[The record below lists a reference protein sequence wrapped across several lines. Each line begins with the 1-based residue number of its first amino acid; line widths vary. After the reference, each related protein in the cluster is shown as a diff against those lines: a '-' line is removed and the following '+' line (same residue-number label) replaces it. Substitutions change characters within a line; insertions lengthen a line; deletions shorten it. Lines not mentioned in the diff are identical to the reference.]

1 VDNPVGAGFSYV
13 TSKDHLTT
21 SVTEIGLDLLTF
33 LEQWYQDHQQY
44 HVSAIPENANLLID
58 LQV

>member
-1 VDNPVGAGFSYV
+1 VDNPVGVGFSYV

-33 LEQWYQDHQQY
+33 LKQWYQDHQQY
-44 HVSAIPENANLLID
+44 HVSIIPENANLLMD
-58 LQV
+58 L